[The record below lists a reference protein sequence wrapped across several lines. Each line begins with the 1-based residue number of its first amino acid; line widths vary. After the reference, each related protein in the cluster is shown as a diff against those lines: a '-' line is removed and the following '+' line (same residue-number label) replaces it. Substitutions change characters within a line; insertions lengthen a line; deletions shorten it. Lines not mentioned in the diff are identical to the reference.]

1 MSKEKYCLVYIT
13 TKDMDEAKKIGF
25 ELVSNRLAAGVNI
38 IDKLES
44 IYWWEGKV
52 QNGSEALLIA
62 KTKESIVPALIE
74 KVKSLHS
81 YEVPCVVS
89 LPINEGSHDF
99 LKWIDNEVN

>member
-13 TKDMDEAKKIGF
+13 TKDKDEAKKIGF